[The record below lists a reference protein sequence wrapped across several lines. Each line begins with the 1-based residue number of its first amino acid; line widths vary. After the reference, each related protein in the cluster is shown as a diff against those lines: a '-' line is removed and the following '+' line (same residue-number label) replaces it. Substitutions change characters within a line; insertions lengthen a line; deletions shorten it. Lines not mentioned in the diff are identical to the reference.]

1 MSGCDHVK
9 TEQAEEQRW
18 RNTLFSYIEEATR
31 KCNSTFVL
39 IIREELSYEEEIGSL
54 EKGTL
59 LAILDFILT
68 IQKFIKGSCVE

>member
-1 MSGCDHVK
+1 MSGCDRVK
-9 TEQAEEQRW
+9 IEQVEEQRW
-18 RNTLFSYIEEATR
+18 RNTLFSYMEESAR
-31 KCNSTFVL
+31 KHNSPFVL

>member
-9 TEQAEEQRW
+9 IKQVEEQRW
-18 RNTLFSYIEEATR
+18 RNTLFSFMEEATR
-31 KCNSTFVL
+31 KRYSPFVL

-59 LAILDFILT
+59 LAF
-68 IQKFIKGSCVE
+68 